1 MDDHN
6 PWADQPENV
15 KPEMVKH
22 SEGGGGGGGGSSKKL
37 TRKVSQNFEKTKAA
51 ASNGMTKV
59 KRSATGGVN
68 WIKVKYAAKKQQEQ
82 NK

>member
-6 PWADQPENV
+6 PWADQPQNV
-15 KPEMVKH
+15 KPENVKH
-22 SEGGGGGGGGSSKKL
+22 GEGGSKKL
-37 TRKVSQNFEKTKAA
+37 TRKMSENFEKTKAA

-68 WIKVKYAAKKQQEQ
+68 WIKVKYAAKKQDPK
-82 NK
+82 N

>member
-1 MDDHN
+1 MDDQN
-6 PWADQPENV
+6 PWADQPENI

-22 SEGGGGGGGGSSKKL
+22 SGGGGGSSKKL
-37 TRKVSQNFEKTKAA
+37 SRKVSENFEKTKAA

-68 WIKVKYAAKKQQEQ
+68 WIKVKYAAKKQEP
-82 NK
+82 KK